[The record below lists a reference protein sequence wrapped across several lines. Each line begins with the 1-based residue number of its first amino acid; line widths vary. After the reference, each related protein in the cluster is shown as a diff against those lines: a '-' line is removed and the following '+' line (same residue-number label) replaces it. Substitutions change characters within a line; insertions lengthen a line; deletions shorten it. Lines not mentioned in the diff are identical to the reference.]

1 MRRLAIATVTA
12 PVFIAGCAA
21 RVTPTDKTPGTL
33 AELRSVHPD
42 LQEVKVEQ
50 GLDQAMQ
57 QYRRF
62 LEETPETT
70 MTPEAIRR
78 LADLQIEK
86 QFGIRAGNAK
96 PREMTA
102 RKPAQVLA
110 GSPAGS
116 FHPAAAA
123 AGSGLHESDQD
134 FERRTTAEAG
144 ILAGSNAGASSGDAA
159 RAGADPEGPLE
170 AIALY
175 NRLLTEY
182 PSYKNSDQVLYQMA
196 RAYDELGRTE
206 EAIETME
213 RLILTNPRS
222 SHVDEVQF
230 RRGEYFFTRRR
241 YRDAES
247 AYSGIVKLGA
257 GSEFYELALYK
268 LGWTLYKQEFYEEA
282 LQRYIA
288 LLDHKVSIGYDFDR
302 THDEDN
308 DRRVADTFRV
318 ISLSFSNLGGSE
330 TLPQYFSKFGNR
342 SYEDRIYSSLGEHYL
357 DKLRYDD
364 AAKTYKAFVTLHPFH
379 RAAPRFSMR
388 VVDIFTQ
395 GGFPKLV
402 LESKREFAA
411 KYGLKAEYWR
421 HFKPEESPEVLAYLK
436 TNLKD
441 LATHYHAQYQDAD
454 DANEKGTNYREASK
468 WYGAYLESFPK
479 EADSASVNYQLADLL
494 LENKDFGEA
503 AKQYERTAY
512 GYAPHSQS
520 GPAGYAAICAYR
532 EQLKIAGKEQ
542 QDAVKRDAVA
552 SSLKF
557 ADAFPQDEHAAA
569 VLGAAADDMY
579 EMKDYKAAIEADQRV
594 IDKYPGA
601 LASIRRSAWIVVA
614 HGSFELAEYAQA
626 ELAYSQVLAVTPE
639 GDESRA
645 ALVDNLAAS
654 IYKQGELANEAQDY
668 HAAADHFLRIRT
680 AAPTSSIRATAEYDA
695 GAALV
700 RMQDWKAAVDVLE
713 AFRTAFPKNKLQLE
727 ATKQIAYAYRQ
738 NGELSQAASEYER
751 IASQSDDAALRSE
764 ALLDAG
770 DLYAQS
776 NSRDR
781 ALDVYNRYVKE
792 FPKPI
797 EMAIETRFKIAEMY
811 KAAHDETLYHQQ
823 LEEIVSADAG
833 AGSERTGRTRT
844 LAARSAL
851 VLAEQLYGNFV
862 VVKLQQPFE
871 TSLKEKQQ
879 RMDVAIKTLSRLVD
893 YQIADVTAAATYYMA
908 ETYSNF
914 SHSLLESE
922 RPDDLK
928 PEDLEE
934 FKNKL
939 DEAAFPFEEKA
950 IKVHEKNMELLHS
963 GVFNSWTEK
972 SLSKLTELMPGRYA
986 KRETSSGFL
995 DAIDSPIDK
1004 PQESQVPGAT
1014 LGNANTALAQS
1025 DHTTHP
1031 APTAVDDGAVK
1042 HAAARRPR
1050 GRPPVP
1056 LAVSSSSD
1064 AGPLAQGV
1072 AVTDQ
1077 MRADFASA
1085 VGMLKEERYE
1095 PGIALLLKMTEKM
1108 PALTAAH
1115 IDLGIAY
1122 ARTADLDR
1130 AEASLN
1136 KALEADP
1143 KWPVAHN
1150 ELGMVQRRKGQFAK
1164 ARISYEAALAQ
1175 SANFQ
1180 YAHRNLAILCDLYL
1194 GDSTCAV
1201 EHYEAYNRIVP
1212 EDAEVVKWIADL
1224 RSRVKK
1230 PEQR

>member
-1 MRRLAIATVTA
+1 MRRLAIPMVIA
-12 PVFIAGCAA
+12 PVLMVGCAA
-21 RVTPTDKTPGTL
+21 RPNKPLGTAGTL
-33 AELRSVHPD
+33 AELRNVRPD

-57 QYRRF
+57 HYRRF
-62 LEETPETT
+62 LEETPETA
-70 MTPEAIRR
+70 MTPEAMRR
-78 LADLQIEK
+78 LADLQLEK
-86 QFGIRAGNAK
+86 QFGIRAGGAK
-96 PREMTA
+96 PREMA
-102 RKPAQVLA
+102 APKPAHVLA
-110 GSPAGS
+110 GSRAGS
-116 FHPAAAA
+116 PNPAAVAA
-123 AGSGLHESDQD
+123 SAGLQESDQD

-144 ILAGSNAGASSGDAA
+144 ILAGSNAGASPADAV
-159 RAGADPEGPLE
+159 RAGADPNGPLE

-213 RLILTNPRS
+213 RLIGTNAHS
-222 SHVDEVQF
+222 SHFDEVQF

-247 AYSGIVKLGA
+247 AYSGVASLGA
-257 GSEFYELALYK
+257 SSEFYELALYK
-268 LGWTLYKQEFYEEA
+268 LGWTLYKQEFYENA
-282 LQRYIA
+282 LQKYIA
-288 LLDHKVSIGYDFDR
+288 LLDYKVSIGYDFDQR
-302 THDEDN
+302 HDEDN

-318 ISLSFSNLGGSE
+318 ISLSFSNLGGPE
-330 TLPQYFSKFGNR
+330 TMQEHFSKFGNR

-357 DKLRYDD
+357 GKLRYND
-364 AAKTYKAFVTLHPFH
+364 AAKTYKAFVALYPFH

-388 VVDIFTQ
+388 VVDTFTQ

-402 LESKREFAA
+402 LESKREFAS

-441 LATHYHAQYQDAD
+441 LATHYHAQYQN
-454 DANEKGTNYREASK
+454 ANEADEKLTNYREASQ
-468 WYGAYLESFPK
+468 WYGAYLESFPT

-494 LENKDFGEA
+494 LENKDFGKA

-512 GYAPHSQS
+512 GYASHPQS
-520 GPAGYAAICAYR
+520 AAAGYAAIYAYR
-532 EQLKIAGKEQ
+532 EQLKVAGKEQ
-542 QDAVKRDAVA
+542 QDAVKRDSVA

-557 ADAFPQDEHAAA
+557 ADAFPQDKHAAA

-601 LASIRRSAWIVVA
+601 EASIRRSAWIVVA
-614 HGSFELAEYAQA
+614 HGSFELAKYPQA
-626 ELAYSQVLAVTPE
+626 EHAYTQVLAVTPE
-639 GDESRA
+639 GDASRA

-668 HAAADHFLRIRT
+668 RAAADHFLRIRT

-695 GAALV
+695 GAALI

-713 AFRTAFPKNKLQLE
+713 AFRTTFPKNKLQLE

-738 NGELSQAASEYER
+738 NGELSHAASEYDR
-751 IASQSDDAALRSE
+751 IASQSDDPALRSE

-781 ALDVYNRYVKE
+781 ALDAYNRYVKA
-792 FPKPI
+792 FPKPV
-797 EMAIETRFKIAEMY
+797 ETAIETRFKIAEMY

-862 VVKLQQPFE
+862 VVKLRQPFE
-871 TSLKEKQQ
+871 TSLQDKKQ
-879 RMDVAIKTLSRLVD
+879 RMDATIAALARLVD
-893 YQIADVTAAATYYMA
+893 YQIDEMTAAATYYMA

-914 SHSLLESE
+914 SRSLLESE

-928 PEDLEE
+928 PEDLQE
-934 FKNKL
+934 FKNSL

-950 IKVHEKNMELLHS
+950 INVHEKNMELLHT

-972 SLSKLTELMPGRYA
+972 SLSRLTELMPGRYA
-986 KRETSSGFL
+986 KHETSSGFL
-995 DAIDSPIDK
+995 GAIDSHVEGSPVL
-1004 PQESQVPGAT
+1004 QVSNHST
-1014 LGNANTALAQS
+1014 SDNAI
-1025 DHTTHP
+1025 TH
-1031 APTAVDDGAVK
+1031 
-1042 HAAARRPR
+1042 
-1050 GRPPVP
+1050 
-1056 LAVSSSSD
+1056 
-1064 AGPLAQGV
+1064 GV
-1072 AVTDQ
+1072 AVTDE
-1077 MRADFASA
+1077 MRAAYESA

-1108 PALTAAH
+1108 PRLTAAH

-1122 ARTADLDR
+1122 ARTGDLDR
-1130 AEASLN
+1130 AEGSLN
-1136 KALEADP
+1136 KALESDP
-1143 KWPVAHN
+1143 KQPVAYN

-1164 ARISYEAALAQ
+1164 ARKSYEAALAP
-1175 SANFQ
+1175 SADFQ

-1194 GDSTCAV
+1194 GDYTCAM
-1201 EHYEAYNRIVP
+1201 EHYEAYSRIVP
-1212 EDAEVVKWIADL
+1212 DDAEVVKWIADL
-1224 RSRVKK
+1224 RNRARK
-1230 PEQR
+1230 PEER